1 MKENTQEN
9 FFLLLSLVPVI
20 DDLSITSQELKMF
33 NMFLDEFFLS

>member
-20 DDLSITSQELKMF
+20 DDLSITSQESKMF